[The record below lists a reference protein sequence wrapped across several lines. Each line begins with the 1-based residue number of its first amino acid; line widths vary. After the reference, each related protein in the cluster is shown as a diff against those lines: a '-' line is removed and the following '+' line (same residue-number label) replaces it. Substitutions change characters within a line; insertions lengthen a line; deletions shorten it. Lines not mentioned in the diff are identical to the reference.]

1 MKKSRKFKFFST
13 PTSYVENEK
22 LLAMC
27 DLAVWFFFVRVS
39 ENLVGEILE
48 KFEREREKTG
58 DIGEILVRNKGDFLK
73 WKSERNSQ
81 TLF

>member
-1 MKKSRKFKFFST
+1 
-13 PTSYVENEK
+13 
-22 LLAMC
+22 MC

>member
-1 MKKSRKFKFFST
+1 M
-13 PTSYVENEK
+13 
-22 LLAMC
+22 
-27 DLAVWFFFVRVS
+27 RVS

-73 WKSERNSQ
+73 
-81 TLF
+81 